1 MIKDFVDAWEKNK
14 WKLKEYFTNTRQEE
28 YDSYEAIVEQIFK
41 IVINPYI
48 DNELCGTPFN
58 IDDINVLDDGDYQGT
73 QIFILH
79 KDTYQP
85 SIEDYVYVGNY
96 YGSCSGCDTLLAIN
110 NYGDDIPTLAQVKDY
125 MTLALHLIQKFK
137 SFLDTDYEELSEFED
152 LLTNGEAD
160 YLTNLFE
167 PFYANIEYV
176 VKHKN
181 ASGSEYVGFMDNK
194 SFHTLPEF
202 ENGKHYKGMELG
214 KHYTLKELG
223 IEYDRISED

>member
-1 MIKDFVDAWEKNK
+1 MIKEFIDAWEKNK
-14 WKLKEYFTNTRQEE
+14 WKLKDYFLNTNQEE
-28 YDSYEAIVEQIFK
+28 YDSYEAIIEKIFE

-48 DNELCGTPFN
+48 DNELFGTPFVVG
-58 IDDINVLDDGDYQGT
+58 DIQTIDDGDYQGT

-96 YGSCSGCDTLLAIN
+96 YGSCSGCDTLLSISG
-110 NYGDDIPTLAQVKDY
+110 YDDGLPTLLQVRDY

-137 SFLDTDYEELSEFED
+137 FFVETGYNELTDFED
-152 LLTNGEAD
+152 LLTDEETD
-160 YLTNLFE
+160 YLKNLFE
-167 PFYANIEYV
+167 PFYENVEYV

-181 ASGSEYVGFMDNK
+181 AVGTEYVGFMDGK

-202 ENGKHYKGMELG
+202 ESGKHYKGMELG

-223 IEYDRISED
+223 VEYDRVSED